1 MAIETGAHL
10 YCSFLMEEK
19 AEAASVKIQEVGGT
33 SSTLDKRV
41 ASHSHISGLGLDEA
55 GFAIA
60 SAGGF
65 VGQANAREVSR

>member
-1 MAIETGAHL
+1 
-10 YCSFLMEEK
+10 MEDS
-19 AEAASVKIQEVGGT
+19 AQVTTVKIQEIGSA

-65 VGQANAREVSR
+65 VGQANAREVLERWLNKSMSYSW